1 MGAGATIVSSVQQK
15 RGGNISQS
23 FSLFVFVV
31 IEFLAYWIELNLT
44 LYDFNLYLKAV

>member
-15 RGGNISQS
+15 RGGGNISQS

-31 IEFLAYWIELNLT
+31 PSLLNWI
-44 LYDFNLYLKAV
+44 